1 MSAFLV
7 DGNLLTD
14 KNKIREM
21 WADHFESLGTP
32 SDSSNLAMDFGT
44 ALLREYK
51 KFSKPA
57 LRILRELSV
66 SLQNMKKLLMF
77 VRD

>member
-1 MSAFLV
+1 MNAFLV
-7 DGNLLTD
+7 NGNLLTD

-32 SDSSNLAMDFGT
+32 FDSSNFDNDFCHSVT
-44 ALLREYK
+44 TRVHD
-51 KFSKPA
+51 
-57 LRILRELSV
+57 ILKTCIEDPRELST
-66 SLQNMKKLLMF
+66 SLWNMKKLLMF